1 MGKMLIIIPDTEN
14 GENGELWGKWD
25 GGNGE
30 WENGKLK
37 MGKWGKWGIML
48 KMGKTRIESREFE

>member
-25 GGNGE
+25 GGKWGMGE
-30 WENGKLK
+30 WETENGK
-37 MGKWGKWGIML
+37 MGK
-48 KMGKTRIESREFE
+48 MGNYAENGENQD